1 MSPRCYHWPSM
12 LARLAAAV
20 SIVTAMGAAQVPDPP
35 DTDPGLTIRVESN
48 LVLVPLHVS
57 KKGAAVTGLGP
68 EEFEVF
74 EDGVLQEVAF
84 VEGPAAQGES
94 ASHRRRVPKEIIFLI
109 DVSLSVSRWR
119 LLDDETLRKG
129 ILDALT
135 EDFLV
140 SIYGFGGRL
149 RHYAGPTRDPDELV
163 RALHQLAVAREG
175 RSLVYNSIFS
185 TLNHAEQRGG
195 NARRRLLVFSDG
207 MDTTRF
213 NPSRVVEAANALG
226 ISISPVLVAPRE
238 PGATSRAP
246 ARSGP
251 NAIDLS
257 ISKRR
262 AALRSTDYRAH
273 TGKFHSL
280 GQRTGG
286 RNYAIDLMDWMSLSR
301 ITKSVSKL
309 ARTEYLVGYYPR
321 NVDEGITMH
330 EAKIRLKDKRIGKL
344 RGGRR
349 LVAH

>member
-1 MSPRCYHWPSM
+1 M
-12 LARLAAAV
+12 LARLVAAV
-20 SIVTAMGAAQVPDPP
+20 SIVTAMGAAQVPEPP

-57 KKGAAVTGLGP
+57 KRGAAVTGLGP
-68 EEFEVF
+68 EEFEAF

-84 VEGPAAQGES
+84 VEGPVVHGES
-94 ASHRRRVPKEIIFLI
+94 DLHRRRVPKEIIFLI

-140 SIYGFGGRL
+140 SIYGFGSRL
-149 RHYAGPTRDPDELV
+149 MQYAAPTRDPDELV
-163 RALHQLAVAREG
+163 RALHQLALAREG
-175 RSLVYNSIFS
+175 RSLVYDSIFS
-185 TLNHAEQRGG
+185 TLHHASERGG
-195 NARRRLLVFSDG
+195 NVRRRLFVFSDG
-207 MDTTRF
+207 MDTTEF
-213 NPSRVVEAANALG
+213 DPSRVVETASALG
-226 ISISPVLVAPRE
+226 ISVSPVLVAPQE
-238 PGATSRAP
+238 PLANSRAP
-246 ARSGP
+246 VRAAP
-251 NAIDLS
+251 KAIDLS
-257 ISKRR
+257 LSNRR
-262 AALRSTDYRAH
+262 AALSSTNYLAH

-286 RNYAIDLMDWMSLSR
+286 RRYEIDLMDWSSLAR
-301 ITKSVSKL
+301 ITESVSKL

-321 NVDEGITMH
+321 SVDEEISMH
-330 EAKIRLKDKRIGKL
+330 EAKVRLKNKRIGKL